1 MKTICDKER
10 CTGCSAC
17 FAACPKNC
25 ITMCADDEGFFRPQI
40 DEMACIDCGKCR
52 NVCPANVTKR
62 EKTVVD
68 AVALNVLDEELRKSS
83 SSGGAFS
90 ILAEEVLDNGGAV
103 VGVAFLENFL
113 TAHHE
118 IITNKE
124 GLSKLRGSKYFQS
137 EPNGVFLRIKEL
149 LESGKTVLFSGTP
162 CQVEGLQSFLGRA
175 YDNLI
180 CADLIC
186 HGVPSAAVWQRYLDE
201 FSDVKEVSFRD
212 KSNGW
217 KNYSLRVRFGKDIY
231 ICKNKE
237 NTYSRLFLHDVGLRP
252 SCYDCSMKSLVCRS
266 DLTLGDL
273 WGAET
278 LAPEMDDDK
287 GTSLVLIHTQKG
299 KDLLDAVAAKVTM
312 KRVVLENAVRFNA
325 AIAEGVKRPKE
336 RNTFFEDL
344 GKMSFE
350 KLGKKYLRP
359 TAKERLKQVLE
370 KCGLLE
376 PAKKIKGK
384 ICNNPSKTR

>member
-1 MKTICDKER
+1 MKTICDKEH

-25 ITMCADDEGFFRPQI
+25 ITMCADDEGFFRPRI
-40 DEMACIDCGKCR
+40 DESVCVDCGKCKS
-52 NVCPANVTKR
+52 VCPANVIEQ

-68 AVALNVLDEELRKSS
+68 AVALNALDEELRKSS

-90 ILAEEVLDNGGAV
+90 VLAEAVLDNGGAV
-103 VGVAFLENFL
+103 VGVAFAEDFL

-118 IITNKE
+118 VVTGKE

-137 EPNGVFLRIKEL
+137 EPNDVFLRVKEL
-149 LESGKTVLFSGTP
+149 LESGRPVLFSGTP
-162 CQVEGLQSFLGRA
+162 CQVEGLQSFLGKA

-186 HGVPSAAVWQRYLDE
+186 HGIPSAEVWQRYLNE

-217 KNYSLRVRFGKDIY
+217 KNYSLRVQSGKNLLL
-231 ICKNKE
+231 CKNKE
-237 NTYSRLFLHDVGLRP
+237 NVYSRLFLRDVGLRP
-252 SCYDCSMKSLVCRS
+252 SCYDCPMKSLVCHS

-299 KDLLDAVAAKVTM
+299 KDLLDAVAAKVTT
-312 KRVVLENAVRFNA
+312 KRVVLEDAIRFNT
-325 AIAEGVKRPKE
+325 AIVEGVKRPKA
-336 RNTFFEDL
+336 RDTFFADL
-344 GKMSFE
+344 RKMPFK

-359 TAKERLKQVLE
+359 TAKERLKRALE
-370 KCGLLE
+370 KYGLLGL
-376 PAKKIKGK
+376 AKEIKRK
-384 ICNNPSKTR
+384 ICNNPS

>member
-17 FAACPKNC
+17 FAACPKKC

-40 DEMACIDCGKCR
+40 DETACIDCGKCKR
-52 NVCPANVTKR
+52 VCPANAVGR

-68 AVALNVLDEELRKSS
+68 AVALNSLDEELRKSS

-90 ILAEEVLDNGGAV
+90 VLAEEVLDNGGAV
-103 VGVAFLENFL
+103 VGVAFSENFL

-118 IITNKE
+118 IVTSKE
-124 GLSKLRGSKYFQS
+124 DLAKLRGSKYFQR
-137 EPNGVFLRIKEL
+137 EPNDVFLRIKEL
-149 LESGKTVLFSGTP
+149 LESGRTVLFSGTP
-162 CQVEGLQSFLGRA
+162 CQVEGLQSFLGKA

-186 HGVPSAAVWQRYLDE
+186 HGVPSAAVWQRYLNE

-217 KNYSLRVRFGKDIY
+217 KNYSLRVKTERNSY

-237 NTYSRLFLHDVGLRP
+237 NAYSQLFLRDAGLRP

-273 WGAET
+273 WGAEA

-287 GTSLVLIHTQKG
+287 GTSLVLVHTKKG
-299 KDLLDAVAAKVTM
+299 KELLDAVAAKVTM
-312 KRVVLENAVRFNA
+312 KCVELDDAIRFNT
-325 AIAEGVKRPKE
+325 AIVEGVKRPKA
-336 RNTFFEDL
+336 RDTFFADL

-359 TAKERLKQVLE
+359 TAKERIA
-370 KCGLLE
+370 KCLQEFGLLE
-376 PAKKIKGK
+376 PAMKIKRMLCK
-384 ICNNPSKTR
+384 R